1 MNNKGLIL
9 FGVCAVSIRSYLIR
23 RSLSSLSSTSSTSSS
38 STSSS
43 SSMKIAGGGERKKSQ
58 IYTRTGDKGK
68 SSLYN
73 GERRLKTDITFDV
86 LGHQDEL
93 NAIIGIAREY
103 CMISN
108 NGLQDMLAEI
118 QSRLFD
124 LGAAV
129 ATPITSS
136 EDKRQYTEF
145 PSYHTERL
153 EQWIDEL
160 DSQLPP
166 ITNFVI
172 PSGGFSCTHLNHAR
186 TVCRRA
192 ERAAVQLIQAD
203 KVDAEVGKYLNR
215 LSDLL
220 FVSGRIAASREKKEE
235 NLWQKATKMK

>member
-1 MNNKGLIL
+1 MMQRAIVTNTKGLIL
-9 FGVCAVSIRSYLIR
+9 FSVCAIGIRSYIASRNIR
-23 RSLSSLSSTSSTSSS
+23 SNITVNNV
-38 STSSS
+38 
-43 SSMKIAGGGERKKSQ
+43 GGERRKSQ
-58 IYTRTGDKGK
+58 LYTRTGDKGT

-73 GERRLKTDITFDV
+73 GERRSKTDITFEV

-93 NAIIGIAREY
+93 NAIIGIAREH
-103 CMISN
+103 CIISS
-108 NGLQDMLAEI
+108 NGLEDMLAEI

-129 ATPITSS
+129 ATPSTSS
-136 EDKRQYTEF
+136 QDKRQYTEF
-145 PSYHTERL
+145 PSYHTEQL
-153 EQWIDEL
+153 EIWIDEL

-192 ERAAVQLIQAD
+192 ERAAVELVQSG

-220 FVSGRIAASREKKEE
+220 FVSGRIAASREKRQE
-235 NLWQKATKMK
+235 NLWQKAKPQTQKG

>member
-1 MNNKGLIL
+1 MMQRVIISNTFHTKGLIL
-9 FGVCAVSIRSYLIR
+9 FSVCAIWMRSYAVSR
-23 RSLSSLSSTSSTSSS
+23 KLSN
-38 STSSS
+38 
-43 SSMKIAGGGERKKSQ
+43 IYNNIGGERKKSQ
-58 IYTRTGDKGK
+58 LYTRTGDKGT

-73 GERRLKTDITFDV
+73 GERRSKTDITFEV

-93 NAIIGIAREY
+93 NAVIGIAREY
-103 CMISN
+103 CILSN
-108 NGLQDMLAEI
+108 NGLEDMLAEI

-129 ATPITSS
+129 ATPSTSS
-136 EDKRQYTEF
+136 QDKRQYTEF
-145 PSYHTERL
+145 PSYHTEQL
-153 EQWIDEL
+153 EFWIDEL

-192 ERAAVQLIQAD
+192 ERAAVELVQSG

-220 FVSGRIAASREKKEE
+220 FVSGRIAASREKREE
-235 NLWQKATKMK
+235 NLWQKAKPQNK

>member
-1 MNNKGLIL
+1 MNLTTKGLII
-9 FGVCAVSIRSYLIR
+9 FSFCAIGVRSCIANKKLLL
-23 RSLSSLSSTSSTSSS
+23 SLSSSVSSIIRKSSTI
-38 STSSS
+38 
-43 SSMKIAGGGERKKSQ
+43 KEERKKAS
-58 IYTRTGDKGK
+58 IYTRTGDKGT

-73 GERRLKTDITFDV
+73 GERRSKTDITFEV

-103 CMISN
+103 CILSN
-108 NGLQDMLAEI
+108 NGLDDMLAEI

-129 ATPITSS
+129 ATPLSSS
-136 EDKRQYTEF
+136 EEKRQYTEF
-145 PSYHTERL
+145 PSYHIEQL
-153 EQWIDEL
+153 EIWIDEL
-160 DSQLPP
+160 DAQLPP

-172 PSGGFSCTHLNHAR
+172 PSGGLSCTHLNHAR

-192 ERAAVQLIQAD
+192 ERAAVELVQTG

-220 FVSGRIAASREKKEE
+220 FVFGRIAASRENKEE
-235 NLWQKATKMK
+235 KLWQKAKLMTK